1 MSGACP
7 YSSLCQEAGGS
18 RATDTV
24 QRLYVVHEP
33 AERTPLRFSPGAQLG
48 GHAGGS
54 EDGGARMT
62 AVELLQHQRE
72 PSQPSGLAAG
82 RRRARKFFVVDR
94 DSAKKGMLGKKTGED
109 RNDQFVQHDTLWERG
124 RSTHR
129 LIVQVDSEAPQCTC
143 QYQTAWGVPCRH
155 LLAWQMFTCKTD
167 EQACSRL
174 VHSNSWV
181 SRHWHK
187 KTREDVEK
195 SMASQASAA
204 VLRVTEAC
212 KTLDSAEQM
221 DRASLVDIGRKCGD
235 LAWDA
240 GPRYSQEWASC
251 IDRFVKNVLQQGSL
265 TRGNPVAGVPEVADP
280 VRGSAGSVQRKR
292 RASSRPAGSRA
303 DGKKV
308 RGVTEEKKECK
319 ACGERITK
327 RNFAR
332 HLKTCKS
339 RTAS

>member
-1 MSGACP
+1 M
-7 YSSLCQEAGGS
+7 
-18 RATDTV
+18 
-24 QRLYVVHEP
+24 
-33 AERTPLRFSPGAQLG
+33 
-48 GHAGGS
+48 
-54 EDGGARMT
+54 
-62 AVELLQHQRE
+62 
-72 PSQPSGLAAG
+72 
-82 RRRARKFFVVDR
+82 
-94 DSAKKGMLGKKTGED
+94 
-109 RNDQFVQHDTLWERG
+109 QHDTLWERG

-187 KTREDVEK
+187 KTREDVKK

-212 KTLDSAEQM
+212 KTLNSTEQM

-235 LAWDA
+235 LAYHA
-240 GPRYSQEWASC
+240 GPRYRQEWASC